1 MSEPSKKPDLE
12 DSINVS
18 EAHERLVRQSAA
30 AAREHSLGETASQP
44 VALWIFI
51 PLIVVGIIA
60 GLVFGSGHGY
70 FKYDSTFRDG
80 YVRGKAPGEEDSGP
94 QPKPALAAYSAKG
107 AKIYSAKC
115 NGCHGADGKG
125 DGANY
130 PSLVGS
136 TWVTG
141 ETERFAM
148 IILNGLHGPTS
159 TGKVFSAAGMPAQGG
174 GMTPEDLAGILTYL
188 RNNLGNSTG
197 DIVTV
202 DMAKAAFDISSK
214 RKNAGKQVDA
224 DELKAEHTKNLPGD
238 KLDPAT
244 LVLPGNLAP
253 APAK

>member
-1 MSEPSKKPDLE
+1 MSEPLKKPDLE

-18 EAHERLVRQSAA
+18 ETHDRLVRQAAA
-30 AAREHSLGETASQP
+30 AARENPLAENGSQP
-44 VALWIFI
+44 IALWILI
-51 PLIVVGIIA
+51 PLAVVLVVA
-60 GLVFGSGHGY
+60 GLVLGKGSG
-70 FKYDSTFRDG
+70 FFSYDSTFRDG
-80 YVRGKAPGEEDSGP
+80 YVRAKAPGEENSGP

-107 AKIYSAKC
+107 AKIYSSKC
-115 NGCHGADGKG
+115 NGCHGADAKG

-136 TWVTG
+136 KWVMG
-141 ETERFAM
+141 ETELFSM
-148 IILNGLHGPTS
+148 VILNGLHGPTS
-159 TGKVFSAAGMPAQGG
+159 TGKVYGAAGMPAQGG
-174 GMTPEDLAGILTYL
+174 GMSAEDLAGIMTYL
-188 RNNLGNSTG
+188 RNSLGNSKG

-202 DMAKAAFDISSK
+202 DMAKAALEISGK

-224 DELKAEHTKNLPGD
+224 DELKAEHAKDLPGD